1 MSLGKILSDYAYVFI
16 LIMLRYNGLFL
27 LTPIL
32 SSGLIV
38 NRLKIAFS
46 FFLALITVPLVT
58 ELYTVE
64 IPGNLLL
71 ILADIL
77 KELSIGLIMGFIVLL
92 IFSAIQLAGQYI
104 DMRMAFRLANAVN
117 PLSNSSTPVVGQ
129 FQNIL
134 ATLLFLTINGH
145 HILIHN
151 IHRSFEIIP
160 PGEAVYINGL
170 FKMIFRASGDMFLL
184 SFKIALPIIGTIF
197 LVDVILGFL
206 ARAVPQMNLF
216 IIGLPV
222 KILVGFIF
230 LILTVGIMVNFY
242 NDVFNQLFRDLERVL
257 KLFTGG

>member
-46 FFLALITVPLVT
+46 FFLALITVPIVT

-64 IPGNLLL
+64 MPSNLLL
-71 ILADIL
+71 ILADVL

-134 ATLLFLTINGH
+134 ATLLFLSINGH
-145 HILIHN
+145 HILINN

-184 SFKIALPIIGTIF
+184 SFKIALPIVGTIF

-222 KILVGFIF
+222 KILVGFVF

-242 NDVFNQLFRDLERVL
+242 NNIFNELFRDLEKLL